1 MPSRRT
7 FVRHAAGLAVLGLG
21 AGVGSAKPGGR
32 QGASGGDFIA
42 PLTHGGS
49 QNPNLDPT
57 GATGFTTFRLN
68 RDGTLDYRITAK
80 NVENVTQAHIHGQAT
95 RKETAGV
102 VAFLLAFSDTPGG
115 PADQARDGPVDV
127 SGTVTDTAL
136 VRNIVA
142 NPELYYV
149 NLHTVQNAAG
159 EIRGQIRD
167 TGGR

>member
-1 MPSRRT
+1 MPSRRR
-7 FVRHAAGLAVLGLG
+7 FIGRAAGLAALGLG

-32 QGASGGDFIA
+32 RGAKGADFVA

-49 QNPNLDPT
+49 QNPNLEPT
-57 GATGFTTFRLN
+57 GATGFTTFSLN

-80 NVENVTQAHIHGQAT
+80 TIENVTQAHIHGQAT
-95 RKETAGV
+95 RRETAGV
-102 VAFLLAFSDTPGG
+102 VAFLLAFSDTPAG
-115 PADQARDGPVDV
+115 PPDQARDGPVDV
-127 SGTVTDTAL
+127 SGTITDTAL

-149 NLHTVQNAAG
+149 NLHTVGNPAG

-167 TGGR
+167 TGRR